1 MNVKTSHSKSAHRP
15 QRPESEVRDRSARRR
30 GGRRAHRGFSLVE
43 LMVAV
48 VISSLV
54 LIAVIQ
60 VFLSNRESFRL
71 QTNLGRVQENS
82 RFSMGHLGRV
92 IRLGG
97 YWGVDKDD
105 WARGVMTAT
114 NPPANPATPVSGT
127 NNDTN
132 GSDTITAVFRG
143 VPDGFTTDCQGIVR
157 NNAAQNISN
166 RFRRTANNELECGVA
181 VDAGAFTFQPLVDGV
196 EAMHILYGLDTDA
209 DGSANQYVPVAGVG
223 NFDNVVSV
231 RIGLLLRTDDDELA
245 AQTDT
250 ANYTILDQTFAAPGD
265 RRLRRLLVRT
275 IKLRNK

>member
-1 MNVKTSHSKSAHRP
+1 MNVKTSHSKSARLC
-15 QRPESEVRDRSARRR
+15 

-97 YWGVDKDD
+97 YWGIDKDD
-105 WARGVMTAT
+105 WVLGVLSQT
-114 NPPANPATPVSGT
+114 NGGVTPVSGT

-157 NNAAQNISN
+157 NNAAQTISN

-181 VDAGAFTFQPLVDGV
+181 VDAGGFTFQPLVDGV

-231 RIGLLLRTDDDELA
+231 RIGLLLVTDDDALA
-245 AQTDT
+245 AQVDNT
-250 ANYTILDQTFAAPGD
+250 NYTVLDETVHDGATVPGD

-275 IKLRNK
+275 IQLRNK

>member
-1 MNVKTSHSKSAHRP
+1 MNVTASHSKSA

-105 WARGVMTAT
+105 WVLGVLSQT
-114 NPPANPATPVSGT
+114 NGGVTPVSGT

-157 NNAAQNISN
+157 NNAAETISN
-166 RFRRTANNELECGVA
+166 RFRRSATNQLECGVA
-181 VDAGAFTFQPLVDGV
+181 VDGVFGAFQPLVDGV

-231 RIGLLLRTDDDELA
+231 RIGLLLRTDDDALA

-250 ANYTILDQTFAAPGD
+250 ANYTILDQTFTPNPPD

>member
-1 MNVKTSHSKSAHRP
+1 MNVKTSHLKSAQRP
-15 QRPESEVRDRSARRR
+15 QRPASEVRDRSARRR

-97 YWGVDKDD
+97 YWGIDKDD
-105 WARGVMTAT
+105 WVLGVLSQT
-114 NPPANPATPVSGT
+114 NGGVTPVSGT

-132 GSDTITAVFRG
+132 GSDTITVVFRG
-143 VPDGFTTDCQGIVR
+143 IPDGFTTDCQGIVR
-157 NNAAQNISN
+157 NNAAETISN
-166 RFRRTANNELECGVA
+166 RFRRTATNQLECGVA
-181 VDAGAFTFQPLVDGV
+181 VDGVFGAFQPLVDGV

-231 RIGLLLRTDDDELA
+231 RIGLLLVTDDDALA

-250 ANYTILDQTFAAPGD
+250 ANYTILDQTFTAPGD

>member
-1 MNVKTSHSKSAHRP
+1 MNVKTSHSKSARLC
-15 QRPESEVRDRSARRR
+15 
-30 GGRRAHRGFSLVE
+30 GGRRGHRGFSLVE

-97 YWGVDKDD
+97 YWGIDKDD
-105 WARGVMTAT
+105 WVLGVLSQT
-114 NPPANPATPVSGT
+114 NGGVTPVSGT

-132 GSDTITAVFRG
+132 GSDTITAVFRSAADNFTRDCHG
-143 VPDGFTTDCQGIVR
+143 VIQANPAVTV
-157 NNAAQNISN
+157 SN
-166 RFRRTANNELECGVA
+166 RFGLTANDELECAVALDGVF
-181 VDAGAFTFQPLVDGV
+181 GAPLRLVDGV

-231 RIGLLLRTDDDELA
+231 RVGLLLRTDDDALA
-245 AQTDT
+245 AQVDNT
-250 ANYTILDQTFAAPGD
+250 NYTVLDETVHDGATVPGD

-275 IKLRNK
+275 IQLRNK

>member
-1 MNVKTSHSKSAHRP
+1 MNVKTSHSKSARLC
-15 QRPESEVRDRSARRR
+15 

-97 YWGVDKDD
+97 YWGIDKDD
-105 WARGVMTAT
+105 WVLGVLSQT
-114 NPPANPATPVSGT
+114 NGGVTPVSGT

-157 NNAAQNISN
+157 NNAAQTISN

-223 NFDNVVSV
+223 GNFDNVVSV
-231 RIGLLLRTDDDELA
+231 RIGLLLVTDDDALA
-245 AQTDT
+245 AQVDNT
-250 ANYTILDQTFAAPGD
+250 NYTVLDETVHNGATVPGD

-275 IKLRNK
+275 IQLRNK